1 MLRVRE
7 GVVASML
14 SKFSVKRPY
23 IIVVAVII
31 ALILGGVSLSKMK
44 TDLLP
49 DMDIPYLMVM
59 TTDPGASAEKV
70 ETEVTEVL
78 ESTLSTVNG
87 VTEIQSQSAN
97 NFSMVFLEFE
107 DGTDMDSALVKVSS
121 AVNEVESQLPETA
134 GSPNYMEMSMDM
146 MATLYVAAN
155 YEGKDIYELSEF
167 AEDTL
172 SPELERINGVAD
184 VSVVGSAEQSV
195 EVRLSDSKIEDINN
209 KLLGSV
215 NSELYDAKKS
225 IDEGRSQMT
234 SAEKALKEQQT
245 KLADQ
250 EKATTDQLGQA
261 ISGLTMGVSSGTA
274 QVAALTAQIQ
284 ALQAQLAQ
292 APEAMKPALQQQTA
306 ALQEQLTKATSELT
320 NYQNQLAVAEAG
332 GLSAAS
338 QFGSGA
344 AQLANA
350 LSMLEQNKQQLDE
363 AQAQYE
369 DAREKA
375 IKSANID
382 ALVDK
387 TTLASMIK
395 AQDFSMPAGYLG
407 NSNDDEQ
414 WLLQVGTNITSIE
427 DLENLMLVDLD
438 GVGEIRLKDVADITV
453 VDNVG
458 DAYMKLN
465 GSEGVCLM
473 VYKSSTA
480 STSDISNACQAKIAD
495 LREEYPGLSLDIV
508 SDQGS
513 YISLYI
519 NSILQSLLLGA
530 LLAIVVLALFLRD
543 WKPTLIVA
551 FSIPFSVLV
560 ALLLMYFSGISLNIM
575 SLGGIALAIG
585 MLVDNSII
593 VLENIYRLRGRGIPA
608 QRAAVQGAK
617 QITGAVIASTLTTI
631 CVFLPIVF
639 TTGIVNQMMLPFA
652 LTIAYVLCASLVVA
666 LTLVPSL
673 SRFVFRNYQPRRNKG
688 FERLQDAYARSLNFF
703 LQHKAIPLV
712 VSVVLLVVAVG
723 GVFNMGITMVP
734 TMTGKNMSV
743 TVVMPEDVEK
753 EDAYAMADEIM
764 DAAVSIDGVG
774 NVAAIDGTSSLSM
787 VSSTASEG
795 SEDAYEMFMF
805 YLQMDDSVTT
815 EEQVLEIGRQL
826 SRDTE
831 HLDCEVIT
839 DASSS
844 DAMSSMLGSGLSI
857 TITGPDQEKL
867 LAMSEDVM
875 RIVDEVDGYTEI
887 ENGMEEADKEL
898 HLIIDE
904 DALTKK
910 GFTVAQL
917 YQQLSGMLNTST
929 TSSKLT
935 VDDKQMQVEIID
947 ETHVPTREDIL
958 DTVVTLTSQAG
969 ETVDVKIGD
978 VARVEEGVASNAI
991 VHLNSDKTMTV
1002 SAEIEDGYNNAL
1014 LSRELSEKLDAYE
1027 VPDKYQIYYGG
1038 ELDNINTMLEQMLLL
1053 LILGF
1058 VLIYLIMVA
1067 QFQSLLSPFI
1077 IILTVP
1083 LAFTGGFFA
1092 LWFSGEGLTM
1102 LSLMGFAVLM
1112 GTVVNNGIVFV
1123 DYVNQLRRGG
1133 LEKHHA
1139 LVAAGKTRMR
1149 PILMTALTT
1158 ILAMLPMVFSMAIGA
1173 SMERGMALVVV
1184 GGLLYAT
1191 FMTLYVVPIMYDL
1204 LYRRVP
1210 TEVDL
1215 GDETLDDDPGDAQ
1228 AFLESL
1234 QAKHAAQIADH
1245 PQAT

>member
-1 MLRVRE
+1 M
-7 GVVASML
+7 
-14 SKFSVKRPY
+14 
-23 IIVVAVII
+23 
-31 ALILGGVSLSKMK
+31 
-44 TDLLP
+44 
-49 DMDIPYLMVM
+49 
-59 TTDPGASAEKV
+59 
-70 ETEVTEVL
+70 
-78 ESTLSTVNG
+78 
-87 VTEIQSQSAN
+87 
-97 NFSMVFLEFE
+97 
-107 DGTDMDSALVKVSS
+107 
-121 AVNEVESQLPETA
+121 
-134 GSPNYMEMSMDM
+134 
-146 MATLYVAAN
+146 
-155 YEGKDIYELSEF
+155 
-167 AEDTL
+167 
-172 SPELERINGVAD
+172 
-184 VSVVGSAEQSV
+184 VGSAEQSV

-225 IDEGRSQMT
+225 IDEGRSQMA

-292 APEAMKPALQQQTA
+292 APEAMKPALQQQIA

-427 DLENLMLVDLD
+427 ELENLMLVDLD

-495 LREEYPGLSLDIV
+495 LREDYPGLSLDIV

-617 QITGAVIASTLTTI
+617 QITARSSFNAYHHL
-631 CVFLPIVF
+631 CFLADRFHHGHCEPDDV
-639 TTGIVNQMMLPFA
+639 A
-652 LTIAYVLCASLVVA
+652 LRAYDRLCAVRFARGGAHARSEFVA
-666 LTLVPSL
+666 LRV
-673 SRFVFRNYQPRRNKG
+673 
-688 FERLQDAYARSLNFF
+688 
-703 LQHKAIPLV
+703 
-712 VSVVLLVVAVG
+712 
-723 GVFNMGITMVP
+723 
-734 TMTGKNMSV
+734 
-743 TVVMPEDVEK
+743 
-753 EDAYAMADEIM
+753 
-764 DAAVSIDGVG
+764 
-774 NVAAIDGTSSLSM
+774 
-787 VSSTASEG
+787 
-795 SEDAYEMFMF
+795 
-805 YLQMDDSVTT
+805 
-815 EEQVLEIGRQL
+815 
-826 SRDTE
+826 
-831 HLDCEVIT
+831 
-839 DASSS
+839 
-844 DAMSSMLGSGLSI
+844 
-857 TITGPDQEKL
+857 QEL
-867 LAMSEDVM
+867 
-875 RIVDEVDGYTEI
+875 
-887 ENGMEEADKEL
+887 
-898 HLIIDE
+898 
-904 DALTKK
+904 
-910 GFTVAQL
+910 
-917 YQQLSGMLNTST
+917 ST
-929 TSSKLT
+929 T
-935 VDDKQMQVEIID
+935 
-947 ETHVPTREDIL
+947 
-958 DTVVTLTSQAG
+958 
-969 ETVDVKIGD
+969 
-978 VARVEEGVASNAI
+978 
-991 VHLNSDKTMTV
+991 
-1002 SAEIEDGYNNAL
+1002 
-1014 LSRELSEKLDAYE
+1014 
-1027 VPDKYQIYYGG
+1027 
-1038 ELDNINTMLEQMLLL
+1038 
-1053 LILGF
+1053 
-1058 VLIYLIMVA
+1058 A
-1067 QFQSLLSPFI
+1067 Q
-1077 IILTVP
+1077 
-1083 LAFTGGFFA
+1083 
-1092 LWFSGEGLTM
+1092 
-1102 LSLMGFAVLM
+1102 
-1112 GTVVNNGIVFV
+1112 
-1123 DYVNQLRRGG
+1123 
-1133 LEKHHA
+1133 
-1139 LVAAGKTRMR
+1139 
-1149 PILMTALTT
+1149 
-1158 ILAMLPMVFSMAIGA
+1158 
-1173 SMERGMALVVV
+1173 
-1184 GGLLYAT
+1184 
-1191 FMTLYVVPIMYDL
+1191 
-1204 LYRRVP
+1204 
-1210 TEVDL
+1210 
-1215 GDETLDDDPGDAQ
+1215 
-1228 AFLESL
+1228 
-1234 QAKHAAQIADH
+1234 
-1245 PQAT
+1245 

>member
-1 MLRVRE
+1 
-7 GVVASML
+7 
-14 SKFSVKRPY
+14 
-23 IIVVAVII
+23 
-31 ALILGGVSLSKMK
+31 
-44 TDLLP
+44 
-49 DMDIPYLMVM
+49 
-59 TTDPGASAEKV
+59 
-70 ETEVTEVL
+70 
-78 ESTLSTVNG
+78 
-87 VTEIQSQSAN
+87 
-97 NFSMVFLEFE
+97 
-107 DGTDMDSALVKVSS
+107 
-121 AVNEVESQLPETA
+121 
-134 GSPNYMEMSMDM
+134 
-146 MATLYVAAN
+146 
-155 YEGKDIYELSEF
+155 
-167 AEDTL
+167 
-172 SPELERINGVAD
+172 
-184 VSVVGSAEQSV
+184 
-195 EVRLSDSKIEDINN
+195 
-209 KLLGSV
+209 
-215 NSELYDAKKS
+215 
-225 IDEGRSQMT
+225 
-234 SAEKALKEQQT
+234 
-245 KLADQ
+245 
-250 EKATTDQLGQA
+250 
-261 ISGLTMGVSSGTA
+261 
-274 QVAALTAQIQ
+274 
-284 ALQAQLAQ
+284 
-292 APEAMKPALQQQTA
+292 MKPALQQQIA

-593 VLENIYRLRGRGIPA
+593 VLENHLSFARPRHSSTACGSARCEA
-608 QRAAVQGAK
+608 DH
-617 QITGAVIASTLTTI
+617 GAVIASTLTTI

-839 DASSS
+839 DA
-844 DAMSSMLGSGLSI
+844 
-857 TITGPDQEKL
+857 
-867 LAMSEDVM
+867 
-875 RIVDEVDGYTEI
+875 
-887 ENGMEEADKEL
+887 
-898 HLIIDE
+898 
-904 DALTKK
+904 
-910 GFTVAQL
+910 FF
-917 YQQLSGMLNTST
+917 
-929 TSSKLT
+929 
-935 VDDKQMQVEIID
+935 
-947 ETHVPTREDIL
+947 
-958 DTVVTLTSQAG
+958 
-969 ETVDVKIGD
+969 IGCY
-978 VARVEEGVASNAI
+978 E
-991 VHLNSDKTMTV
+991 
-1002 SAEIEDGYNNAL
+1002 
-1014 LSRELSEKLDAYE
+1014 LDA
-1027 VPDKYQIYYGG
+1027 
-1038 ELDNINTMLEQMLLL
+1038 
-1053 LILGF
+1053 
-1058 VLIYLIMVA
+1058 
-1067 QFQSLLSPFI
+1067 
-1077 IILTVP
+1077 
-1083 LAFTGGFFA
+1083 
-1092 LWFSGEGLTM
+1092 
-1102 LSLMGFAVLM
+1102 
-1112 GTVVNNGIVFV
+1112 
-1123 DYVNQLRRGG
+1123 R
-1133 LEKHHA
+1133 
-1139 LVAAGKTRMR
+1139 
-1149 PILMTALTT
+1149 
-1158 ILAMLPMVFSMAIGA
+1158 
-1173 SMERGMALVVV
+1173 
-1184 GGLLYAT
+1184 
-1191 FMTLYVVPIMYDL
+1191 
-1204 LYRRVP
+1204 
-1210 TEVDL
+1210 
-1215 GDETLDDDPGDAQ
+1215 
-1228 AFLESL
+1228 
-1234 QAKHAAQIADH
+1234 
-1245 PQAT
+1245 

>member
-107 DGTDMDSALVKVSS
+107 DGTDMDSAMVKVSS

-155 YEGKDIYELSEF
+155 YDGKDIYELSEF
-167 AEDTL
+167 AKDTL

-225 IDEGRSQMT
+225 IDEGRSQMA

-284 ALQAQLAQ
+284 ALQVQLAQ
-292 APEAMKPALQQQTA
+292 APEAMKPALQQQIA

-652 LTIAYVLCASLVVA
+652 LTIAYVLCAHARSEFVA
-666 LTLVPSL
+666 LRV
-673 SRFVFRNYQPRRNKG
+673 
-688 FERLQDAYARSLNFF
+688 
-703 LQHKAIPLV
+703 
-712 VSVVLLVVAVG
+712 
-723 GVFNMGITMVP
+723 
-734 TMTGKNMSV
+734 
-743 TVVMPEDVEK
+743 
-753 EDAYAMADEIM
+753 
-764 DAAVSIDGVG
+764 
-774 NVAAIDGTSSLSM
+774 
-787 VSSTASEG
+787 
-795 SEDAYEMFMF
+795 
-805 YLQMDDSVTT
+805 
-815 EEQVLEIGRQL
+815 
-826 SRDTE
+826 
-831 HLDCEVIT
+831 
-839 DASSS
+839 
-844 DAMSSMLGSGLSI
+844 
-857 TITGPDQEKL
+857 QEL
-867 LAMSEDVM
+867 
-875 RIVDEVDGYTEI
+875 
-887 ENGMEEADKEL
+887 
-898 HLIIDE
+898 
-904 DALTKK
+904 
-910 GFTVAQL
+910 
-917 YQQLSGMLNTST
+917 ST
-929 TSSKLT
+929 T
-935 VDDKQMQVEIID
+935 
-947 ETHVPTREDIL
+947 
-958 DTVVTLTSQAG
+958 
-969 ETVDVKIGD
+969 
-978 VARVEEGVASNAI
+978 
-991 VHLNSDKTMTV
+991 
-1002 SAEIEDGYNNAL
+1002 
-1014 LSRELSEKLDAYE
+1014 
-1027 VPDKYQIYYGG
+1027 
-1038 ELDNINTMLEQMLLL
+1038 
-1053 LILGF
+1053 
-1058 VLIYLIMVA
+1058 A
-1067 QFQSLLSPFI
+1067 Q
-1077 IILTVP
+1077 
-1083 LAFTGGFFA
+1083 
-1092 LWFSGEGLTM
+1092 
-1102 LSLMGFAVLM
+1102 
-1112 GTVVNNGIVFV
+1112 
-1123 DYVNQLRRGG
+1123 
-1133 LEKHHA
+1133 
-1139 LVAAGKTRMR
+1139 
-1149 PILMTALTT
+1149 
-1158 ILAMLPMVFSMAIGA
+1158 
-1173 SMERGMALVVV
+1173 
-1184 GGLLYAT
+1184 
-1191 FMTLYVVPIMYDL
+1191 
-1204 LYRRVP
+1204 
-1210 TEVDL
+1210 
-1215 GDETLDDDPGDAQ
+1215 
-1228 AFLESL
+1228 
-1234 QAKHAAQIADH
+1234 
-1245 PQAT
+1245 

>member
-107 DGTDMDSALVKVSS
+107 DGTDMDSAMVKVSS

-292 APEAMKPALQQQTA
+292 APEAMKPALQQQIA

-608 QRAAVQGAK
+608 QRAADHGRGHRFNAYYH
-617 QITGAVIASTLTTI
+617 L
-631 CVFLPIVF
+631 CFLADRFHHGHCEPDDV
-639 TTGIVNQMMLPFA
+639 A
-652 LTIAYVLCASLVVA
+652 LRAYNRLCAVRFARGGTHARSQLVA
-666 LTLVPSL
+666 LRV
-673 SRFVFRNYQPRRNKG
+673 
-688 FERLQDAYARSLNFF
+688 
-703 LQHKAIPLV
+703 
-712 VSVVLLVVAVG
+712 
-723 GVFNMGITMVP
+723 
-734 TMTGKNMSV
+734 
-743 TVVMPEDVEK
+743 
-753 EDAYAMADEIM
+753 
-764 DAAVSIDGVG
+764 
-774 NVAAIDGTSSLSM
+774 
-787 VSSTASEG
+787 
-795 SEDAYEMFMF
+795 
-805 YLQMDDSVTT
+805 
-815 EEQVLEIGRQL
+815 
-826 SRDTE
+826 
-831 HLDCEVIT
+831 
-839 DASSS
+839 
-844 DAMSSMLGSGLSI
+844 
-857 TITGPDQEKL
+857 QEL
-867 LAMSEDVM
+867 
-875 RIVDEVDGYTEI
+875 
-887 ENGMEEADKEL
+887 
-898 HLIIDE
+898 
-904 DALTKK
+904 
-910 GFTVAQL
+910 
-917 YQQLSGMLNTST
+917 ST
-929 TSSKLT
+929 T
-935 VDDKQMQVEIID
+935 
-947 ETHVPTREDIL
+947 
-958 DTVVTLTSQAG
+958 
-969 ETVDVKIGD
+969 
-978 VARVEEGVASNAI
+978 
-991 VHLNSDKTMTV
+991 
-1002 SAEIEDGYNNAL
+1002 
-1014 LSRELSEKLDAYE
+1014 
-1027 VPDKYQIYYGG
+1027 
-1038 ELDNINTMLEQMLLL
+1038 
-1053 LILGF
+1053 
-1058 VLIYLIMVA
+1058 A
-1067 QFQSLLSPFI
+1067 Q
-1077 IILTVP
+1077 
-1083 LAFTGGFFA
+1083 
-1092 LWFSGEGLTM
+1092 
-1102 LSLMGFAVLM
+1102 
-1112 GTVVNNGIVFV
+1112 
-1123 DYVNQLRRGG
+1123 
-1133 LEKHHA
+1133 
-1139 LVAAGKTRMR
+1139 
-1149 PILMTALTT
+1149 
-1158 ILAMLPMVFSMAIGA
+1158 
-1173 SMERGMALVVV
+1173 
-1184 GGLLYAT
+1184 
-1191 FMTLYVVPIMYDL
+1191 
-1204 LYRRVP
+1204 
-1210 TEVDL
+1210 
-1215 GDETLDDDPGDAQ
+1215 
-1228 AFLESL
+1228 
-1234 QAKHAAQIADH
+1234 
-1245 PQAT
+1245 